1 MAEEAK
7 QPQSLNFGD
16 ILKDM
21 GDLKKVSDIFE
32 SDPEDEHSE
41 TKQLKKSVIAS
52 EGTPLTSRS
61 AVQIKS
67 NLAKVERDMTMRSSS
82 RSRTRQ

>member
-32 SDPEDEHSE
+32 SDPEDESSE
-41 TKQLKKSVIAS
+41 KQLKKSVIAS
-52 EGTPLTSRS
+52 EGTPHTSRS

-67 NLAKVERDMTMRSSS
+67 NLARV
-82 RSRTRQ
+82 

>member
-41 TKQLKKSVIAS
+41 KQLKKSVIAS
-52 EGTPLTSRS
+52 EATPLTSRS

-67 NLAKVERDMTMRSSS
+67 NLAKV
-82 RSRTRQ
+82 